1 MMPKA
6 ENIHIIE
13 SLRLVI
19 VTHNSLLNQQSVSN
33 VITELGSNPFFQE
46 EYFVLI
52 DIRNADT
59 NLTIEEIEHLS
70 SFVYENLNETGLK
83 KFAILATK
91 SQINKTVHFVRN
103 YKHSSK
109 YQVFSSLEPALF
121 WLKIP
126 QERKSQIEIKLD
138 YLHR

>member
-6 ENIHIIE
+6 ENIHIVE
-13 SLRLVI
+13 SFRLVI
-19 VTHNSLLNQQSVSN
+19 VSHNGMLNKQSVSN
-33 VITELGSNPFFQE
+33 VITELESNPFFQE

-59 NLTIEEIEHLS
+59 NLTIDEIEDLS
-70 SFVYENLNETGLK
+70 IFVYEKLNGTGVK
-83 KFAILATK
+83 KFAILATE
-91 SQINKTVHFVRN
+91 SQTNKTVHFVRN

-109 YQVFSSLEPALF
+109 YQVFSMLEPALF

-126 QERKSQIEIKLD
+126 QDRKSQIEIKLD
-138 YLHR
+138 YLHT